1 MLGNLESRFA
11 AADLLD
17 TESRGL
23 IIQNS
28 LSSHSVHGRF
38 ATLPCVCALGDSE
51 QKRRTPRL
59 PQDLCTQPHRSIV
72 THPGHR
78 CLEGF
83 GNEVEIHAEIAEVS
97 NHEGQKVAAVALQ
110 SSMSRFGVRDLE
122 PRIGIDG
129 VGYRVWA
136 YDE

>member
-28 LSSHSVHGRF
+28 PSSHSVHGRF
-38 ATLPCVCALGDSE
+38 ATLPCALRDSE
-51 QKRRTPRL
+51 QKRRTTRL
-59 PQDLCTQPHRSIV
+59 CIQPQRSIV

-83 GNEVEIHAEIAEVS
+83 GNEVEIHAEIAEVCY
-97 NHEGQKVAAVALQ
+97 HEGQKVAAVPLQ
-110 SSMSRFGVRDLE
+110 SSCQGLGCGIQSRGS
-122 PRIGIDG
+122 
-129 VGYRVWA
+129 
-136 YDE
+136 